1 MAGREELLA
10 EAQRRGL
17 VPPGQATVAP
27 NRDALLAEAQRR
39 GLIPAGERSFGEQI
53 GRQVGLAGRY
63 AVEGALQLPGLI
75 ANVPA
80 SLANAGMDAVGV
92 DWPRF
97 PDQNAA
103 VSSALTQAGLPSP
116 ETSTERVVGDISR
129 FAAGT
134 GSAVKTAQTVANGA
148 VGLTKAAA
156 GELAAKPAA
165 QVASAVGAGAAGGWV
180 RESGGDP
187 WEQFAAS
194 LIGGIAAPFA
204 LNKAQQM
211 GQNVAGAVRR
221 VLSPTEIDSQ
231 VQIVFERAG
240 VDWRGLSE
248 GARRSLVEDA
258 KAAVYSGQNLDD
270 AALRRLAD
278 FRAIGAKPLTGDITQ
293 DPGLISKQRNLAK
306 QQANMGMAPGDD
318 LSAVQNQNAKTV
330 IDTIDNTAD
339 SAADSYAT
347 GQGIIGKVE
356 SVDDAIRA
364 KQNVFYDDARNA
376 AGQDIPL
383 SRRGFVDNA
392 IAGLVKENKLG
403 FLPEGVRSML
413 NDISAGETTIFGQT
427 IPTPFDVRTIDGL
440 KTTLAKASQNPDG
453 NARRA
458 VGIVRDALDN
468 TLPEAQIPTVGGTQ
482 VATAADSARQ
492 ARIAALPEEALRL
505 LDKARRMSKARFD
518 WKESSPFIE
527 DALTGAEPD
536 KFVQKHIING
546 TVKELAAIRKLVGG
560 TPALRGAVRA
570 QLIEYIKARGNLDAD
585 VTRFSSKGLEDGLKA
600 LGDRKLTMW
609 FTPQEL
615 SKLKSAI
622 NVAKYSQAQPIGS
635 AVGNSNTGAVVVAK
649 ALDGLNKWAAAAP
662 LGIGTTVSGVST
674 AVTSRQLQN
683 IDSALRI
690 PQKPT
695 LVSPI
700 PLSLGAIG
708 AAVPPRDKDSRN

>member
-1 MAGREELLA
+1 
-10 EAQRRGL
+10 
-17 VPPGQATVAP
+17 
-27 NRDALLAEAQRR
+27 
-39 GLIPAGERSFGEQI
+39 
-53 GRQVGLAGRY
+53 
-63 AVEGALQLPGLI
+63 
-75 ANVPA
+75 
-80 SLANAGMDAVGV
+80 
-92 DWPRF
+92 
-97 PDQNAA
+97 
-103 VSSALTQAGLPSP
+103 
-116 ETSTERVVGDISR
+116 
-129 FAAGT
+129 
-134 GSAVKTAQTVANGA
+134 
-148 VGLTKAAA
+148 
-156 GELAAKPAA
+156 
-165 QVASAVGAGAAGGWV
+165 
-180 RESGGDP
+180 
-187 WEQFAAS
+187 
-194 LIGGIAAPFA
+194 
-204 LNKAQQM
+204 
-211 GQNVAGAVRR
+211 
-221 VLSPTEIDSQ
+221 
-231 VQIVFERAG
+231 
-240 VDWRGLSE
+240 
-248 GARRSLVEDA
+248 
-258 KAAVYSGQNLDD
+258 
-270 AALRRLAD
+270 
-278 FRAIGAKPLTGDITQ
+278 
-293 DPGLISKQRNLAK
+293 
-306 QQANMGMAPGDD
+306 
-318 LSAVQNQNAKTV
+318 
-330 IDTIDNTAD
+330 
-339 SAADSYAT
+339 
-347 GQGIIGKVE
+347 
-356 SVDDAIRA
+356 
-364 KQNVFYDDARNA
+364 
-376 AGQDIPL
+376 
-383 SRRGFVDNA
+383 
-392 IAGLVKENKLG
+392 
-403 FLPEGVRSML
+403 ML
-413 NDISAGETTIFGQT
+413 NDISAGETTVFGQT

-458 VGIVRDALDN
+458 VGIVREALDN
-468 TLPEAQIPTVGGTQ
+468 TLPEAQMPTVGGTQ

-546 TVKELAAIRKLVGG
+546 TVNELATIRKLVGG

-700 PLSLGAIG
+700 PLSLVAIG

>member
-27 NRDALLAEAQRR
+27 GRDALLAEAQRR
-39 GLIPAGERSFGEQI
+39 GLIPAGERSFGEQL

-80 SLANAGMDAVGV
+80 SLANAGMDAAGV

-134 GSAVKTAQTVANGA
+134 GAAVKTAQTVANGA
-148 VGLTKAAA
+148 VGLTKAVA

-165 QVASAVGAGAAGGWV
+165 QVASAVGAGAAGGSV
-180 RESGGDP
+180 REAGGGP

-194 LIGGIAAPFA
+194 LIGGIAAPAA

-318 LSAVQNQNAKTV
+318 LSAVQNQNAKIV
-330 IDTIDNTAD
+330 IDTIDSTAG
-339 SAADSYAT
+339 SADDAYAT
-347 GQGIIGKVE
+347 GQKIIERVK
-356 SVDDAIRA
+356 SVDDSLTAE
-364 KQNVFYDDARNA
+364 KNA
-376 AGQDIPL
+376 AYTAARDATGQDIPL
-383 SRRGFVDNA
+383 TPATF
-392 IAGLVKENKLG
+392 INKAREELDRQLKG
-403 FLPEGVRSML
+403 KHLPAEISNTL
-413 NDISAGETTIFGQT
+413 DDISSGKA
-427 IPTPFDVRTIDGL
+427 PFDVRVIDIL
-440 KTTLAKASQNPDG
+440 KTDLATASRGAKDG
-453 NARRA
+453 NVRA
-458 VGIVRDALDN
+458 AIKIVRDAL
-468 TLPEAQIPTVGGTQ
+468 EATEPKLGQFGGNQ
-482 VATAADSARQ
+482 VVTKQ
-492 ARIAALPEEALRL
+492 AGDAIAAVSKLPKEALAL
-505 LDKARRMSKARFD
+505 LDKARKLSASQFKWR
-518 WKESSPFIE
+518 ESAPFIE
-527 DALTGAEPD
+527 DALGGAEPD
-536 KFVQKHIING
+536 RFVQKHILNG
-546 TVKELAAIRKLVGG
+546 TVKDLAAIRKLTGD
-560 TPALRGAVRA
+560 TPALRDGVRA
-570 QLIEYIKARGNLDAD
+570 QLIEYLKKKGGVDKDI
-585 VTRFSSKGLEDGLKA
+585 TTYTSKGLKDALEM

-622 NVAKYSQAQPIGS
+622 NVARYSQGQTIGS